1 MINKYRNS
9 MKTIYSFIS
18 RHSVWIFFGLISLWL
33 LGWGL
38 AEIKT
43 ILFILTIE
51 SLALALSGFCLYAY
65 TKIDFVRGL
74 YQVRDKEEAKSN
86 DIFIHAVSFIFLGVH
101 ILVGLTVLGVYIA
114 QFSN

>member
-1 MINKYRNS
+1 MINNNKTN

-18 RHSVWIFFGLISLWL
+18 RHSVWISIGLISLWL

-38 AEIKT
+38 AELKT
-43 ILFILTIE
+43 ILVILTIE
-51 SLALALSGFCLYAY
+51 SLALALSGFCLFAY
-65 TKIDFVRGL
+65 TNIDFVRGL
-74 YQVRDKEEAKSN
+74 YQSREKEDTKSN
-86 DIFIHAVSFIFLGVH
+86 YFLIQAISFIFLGVH